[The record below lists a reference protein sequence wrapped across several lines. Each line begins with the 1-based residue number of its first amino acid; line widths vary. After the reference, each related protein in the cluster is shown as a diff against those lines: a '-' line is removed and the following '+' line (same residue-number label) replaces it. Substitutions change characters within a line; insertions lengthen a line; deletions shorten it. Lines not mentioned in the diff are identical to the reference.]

1 VIVMPHRSVLAA
13 VLAALLLAVP
23 ATVRAG
29 GCEVP
34 QELASEARPLPHAAR
49 ALDAGALSILAIGS
63 ASVASPAAGAERA
76 WPARLQAALQAR
88 FPNRRIEVSVRGGRG
103 VTAADHLAMLR
114 EGGLGAALV
123 VWQAGTVEAARGLDG
138 EEMSEALVQGI
149 ERIRRGGADVVLMD
163 QQFSR
168 FLRANA
174 DVERYRDK
182 LRQAAAATGAPLLR
196 RYDLMQGWAEGGGP
210 DVERAPRADRAAT
223 MDALNDCLGRAL
235 SVMIIRGIAL
245 AR

>member
-1 VIVMPHRSVLAA
+1 MSRRSVLVA
-13 VLAALLLAVP
+13 VLTALLAVP
-23 ATVRAG
+23 VAARAAV
-29 GCEVP
+29 CEVP
-34 QELASEARPLPHAAR
+34 PEIAAEAKPLPHAAR
-49 ALDAGALSILAIGS
+49 ALAGGTLSILALGS
-63 ASVASPAAGAERA
+63 ASVASPAAGGEQA

-103 VTAADHLAMLR
+103 VTATDHLAMLR
-114 EGGLGAALV
+114 EGSLGAALV
-123 VWQAGTVEAARGLDG
+123 IWQAGTVEAARGLDADD
-138 EEMSEALVQGI
+138 MSEALVQGI
-149 ERIRRGGADVVLMD
+149 ERIRRAGADAVLMD

-174 DVERYRDK
+174 DVERYRGK

-196 RYDLMQGWAEGGGP
+196 RYDLMQSWAEGGGP
-210 DVERAPRADRAAT
+210 DVERAPRADRTAT

-235 SVMIIRGIAL
+235 SALIVRGIAL